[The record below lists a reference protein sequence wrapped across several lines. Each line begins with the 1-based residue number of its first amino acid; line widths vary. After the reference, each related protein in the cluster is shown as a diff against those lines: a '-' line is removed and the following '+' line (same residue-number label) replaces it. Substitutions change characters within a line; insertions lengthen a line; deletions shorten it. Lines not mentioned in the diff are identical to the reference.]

1 MLDIIT
7 IIIKKFNFSINMKY
21 EMMMTIK
28 ICKVTLNN
36 NGLIAICRGG
46 TD

>member
-1 MLDIIT
+1 MSDIIT
-7 IIIKKFNFSINMKY
+7 IIIKKFNFSINMEY
-21 EMMMTIK
+21 EMMTIK